1 VNLLTPQAS
10 QPGVAG
16 PIPAGPAISSSGTV
30 SCAGALIFS
39 YDYVGAAEEGYR
51 LVDYFF
57 RRVRKRPFLEMAGER
72 ETDLV
77 CFRGVLSSVSKAQW
91 DDVKASLQI
100 DRWTLLGSDSSDFYL
115 DILVVWAPC

>member
-1 VNLLTPQAS
+1 MNLLTPQAR

-16 PIPAGPAISSSGTV
+16 STPAGPAISSSGTL

-39 YDYVGAAEEGYR
+39 YDYVGAVEEGYR
-51 LVDYFF
+51 PVDYFV

-77 CFRGVLSSVSKAQW
+77 SFRGLLSSVSKAGW
-91 DDVKASLQI
+91 DDVNASLQI
-100 DRWTLLGSDSSDFYL
+100 DRSL
-115 DILVVWAPC
+115 DVVRF